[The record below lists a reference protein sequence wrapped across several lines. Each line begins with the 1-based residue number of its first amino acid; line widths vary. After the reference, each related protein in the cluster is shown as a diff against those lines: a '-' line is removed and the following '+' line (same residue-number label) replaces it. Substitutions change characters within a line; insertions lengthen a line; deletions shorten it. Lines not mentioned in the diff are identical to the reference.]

1 MGAGVMIAKAILGGI
16 GGGFSGAADGMQ
28 TAEVGSTN
36 TDHKDKYKK
45 LGYDI
50 GNQGFDKLAQ
60 QKESL
65 MSQFSQ
71 GGKGG
76 DAKGAGE
83 AGKAGEA
90 GSAGSAGSAGA
101 SGASGASGAAASG
114 ASSAAAS
121 GAASGIS
128 DEDLKTMYG
137 DSIDDKIIENFAKI
151 SAIDFTYNDEAKEK
165 YGDGEKGVD
174 NQEHIGVTAQEL
186 EANDATKGTVT
197 QNENGDLEVDTRHLA
212 FADTAAIAELSR
224 RVLALEEVVKGL
236 RGEQ

>member
-1 MGAGVMIAKAILGGI
+1 MMIAKAILGGI
-16 GGGFSGAADGMQ
+16 GGGFSGAVEGTK

-121 GAASGIS
+121 GASSAAAGVS
-128 DEDLKTMYG
+128 DETLKSIYG

-165 YGDGEKGVD
+165 YDGNLGVD
-174 NQEHIGVTAQEL
+174 DKEHVGVAAQEL
-186 EANDATKGTVT
+186 AVNDATKGTVS

-224 RVLALEEVVKGL
+224 RVLALEEAVKEL
-236 RGEQ
+236 KGEE

>member
-1 MGAGVMIAKAILGGI
+1 MMIAKAILGGI
-16 GGGFSGAADGMQ
+16 GGGFSGAAEGTK

-50 GNQGFDKLAQ
+50 GNQGFDKLAE

-65 MSQFSQ
+65 MNMFSQ

-76 DAKGAGE
+76 NAKGAGE

-121 GAASGIS
+121 GAASAVS
-128 DEDLKTMYG
+128 DETLKSIYG

-165 YGDGEKGVD
+165 YDDNLGVD
-174 NQEHIGVTAQEL
+174 DKEHVGVVAQEL
-186 EANDATKGTVT
+186 AVNDATKGTVS

-224 RVLALEEVVKGL
+224 RVLALEEAVKEL
-236 RGEQ
+236 KGEE

>member
-1 MGAGVMIAKAILGGI
+1 MGAGMMIAKAILGGI
-16 GGGFSGAADGMQ
+16 GGGLSGAGEGMN

-45 LGYDI
+45 LGYNV
-50 GNQGFDKLAQ
+50 GNQGLDKLAE

-83 AGKAGEA
+83 AEKAGE
-90 GSAGSAGSAGA
+90 AGSAGA

-121 GAASGIS
+121 GAAGAVS
-128 DEDLKTMYG
+128 DETLKSIYG

-165 YGDGEKGVD
+165 YDKNLGVD
-174 NQEHIGVTAQEL
+174 DKEHVGVVAQEL
-186 EANDATKGTVT
+186 AVNDATKGTVS

-224 RVLALEEVVKGL
+224 RVLALEEAVKEL
-236 RGEQ
+236 KGEE

>member
-1 MGAGVMIAKAILGGI
+1 MGAGMMIAKAILGGI
-16 GGGFSGAADGMQ
+16 GGGFSGAADGMN
-28 TAEVGSTN
+28 TAEVGSTETN
-36 TDHKDKYKK
+36 HKDKYKK
-45 LGYDI
+45 LGYDV
-50 GNQGFDKLAQ
+50 GNQGFDKLAE

-65 MSQFSQ
+65 MNQFKQ

-90 GSAGSAGSAGA
+90 GSAGSAGA
-101 SGASGASGAAASG
+101 SSG

-121 GAASGIS
+121 GAAGAVS
-128 DEDLKTMYG
+128 DVTLKELYG

-165 YGDGEKGVD
+165 YDDGEKGVD
-174 NQEHIGVTAQEL
+174 DQEHIGVTAQEL

-224 RVLALEEVVKGL
+224 RVLALEEAVKGL

>member
-1 MGAGVMIAKAILGGI
+1 MGAGMMIAKAILGGI
-16 GGGFSGAADGMQ
+16 GGGFSGAAEGTK

-90 GSAGSAGSAGA
+90 GSAGSAG
-101 SGASGASGAAASG
+101 ASGASGAAASG

-121 GAASGIS
+121 GAASAVS
-128 DEDLKTMYG
+128 DETLKSIYG

-165 YGDGEKGVD
+165 YDDNLGVD
-174 NQEHIGVTAQEL
+174 DKEHVGVVAQEL
-186 EANDATKGTVT
+186 AVNDATKGTVS

-224 RVLALEEVVKGL
+224 RVLALEEAVKEL
-236 RGEQ
+236 KGEE

>member
-1 MGAGVMIAKAILGGI
+1 MMIAKAILGGI
-16 GGGFSGAADGMQ
+16 GGGFSGAAEGTK

-36 TDHKDKYKK
+36 TDHKDKYKQ
-45 LGYDI
+45 LGYNI
-50 GNQGFDKLAQ
+50 GNQGFDKLAE

-101 SGASGASGAAASG
+101 SGASGAAASG

-121 GAASGIS
+121 GAASAVS
-128 DEDLKTMYG
+128 DETLKSIYG

-165 YGDGEKGVD
+165 YDDNLGVD
-174 NQEHIGVTAQEL
+174 GKEHVGVVAQEL
-186 EANDATKGTVT
+186 AVNDATKGTVS

-224 RVLALEEVVKGL
+224 RVLALEEAVKEL
-236 RGEQ
+236 KGEE

>member
-1 MGAGVMIAKAILGGI
+1 MGAGMMIAKAILGGI
-16 GGGFSGAADGMQ
+16 GGGLSGAGEGMN

-45 LGYDI
+45 LGYNV
-50 GNQGFDKLAQ
+50 GNQGLDKLAE

-65 MSQFSQ
+65 MNQFSQ

-83 AGKAGEA
+83 AGKAGE
-90 GSAGSAGSAGA
+90 AGSAGSAGA

-121 GAASGIS
+121 GAASGVS
-128 DEDLKTMYG
+128 DETLKSIYG

-165 YGDGEKGVD
+165 YDNTLGVD
-174 NQEHIGVTAQEL
+174 DKEHVGVVAQEL
-186 EANDATKGTVT
+186 AVNDATKGTVS

-224 RVLALEEVVKGL
+224 RVLALEEAVKEL
-236 RGEQ
+236 KGEE

>member
-1 MGAGVMIAKAILGGI
+1 MGAGIMIAKAILGGI
-16 GGGFSGAADGMQ
+16 GGGFSGAADGMN
-28 TAEVGSTN
+28 TAEVGSTETN
-36 TDHKDKYKK
+36 HKDKYKK

-90 GSAGSAGSAGA
+90 GSAGSAGA

-121 GAASGIS
+121 GAAGAVS
-128 DEDLKTMYG
+128 DETLKSIYG

-165 YGDGEKGVD
+165 YDDNLGVD
-174 NQEHIGVTAQEL
+174 DKEHVGVVAQEL
-186 EANDATKGTVT
+186 AVNDATKGTVS

>member
-1 MGAGVMIAKAILGGI
+1 MMIAKAILGGI
-16 GGGFSGAADGMQ
+16 GGGFSGAAEGTK

-36 TDHKDKYKK
+36 TDHKDKYKQ
-45 LGYDI
+45 LGYNI
-50 GNQGFDKLAQ
+50 GNQGFDKLAE

-90 GSAGSAGSAGA
+90 GSAGSAGA
-101 SGASGASGAAASG
+101 SGASGASGAATSG

-121 GAASGIS
+121 GAASAVS
-128 DEDLKTMYG
+128 DETLKSIYG

-165 YGDGEKGVD
+165 YDDNLGVD
-174 NQEHIGVTAQEL
+174 DKEHVGVVAQEL
-186 EANDATKGTVT
+186 AVNDATKGTVS

-224 RVLALEEVVKGL
+224 RVLALEEAVKEL
-236 RGEQ
+236 KGEE

>member
-1 MGAGVMIAKAILGGI
+1 MMIAKAILGGI
-16 GGGFSGAADGMQ
+16 GGGFSGAADGMN

-90 GSAGSAGSAGA
+90 GSAGSAGA

-121 GAASGIS
+121 GAASGVS
-128 DEDLKTMYG
+128 DETLKSIYG

-165 YGDGEKGVD
+165 YDNCLGVD
-174 NQEHIGVTAQEL
+174 DKEHVGVVAQEL
-186 EANDATKGTVT
+186 AVNDATKGTVS

-224 RVLALEEVVKGL
+224 RVLALEEAVKEL
-236 RGEQ
+236 KGEE

>member
-16 GGGFSGAADGMQ
+16 GGGFSGASKGMN

-36 TDHKDKYKK
+36 TDHKDKYYQ
-45 LGYDI
+45 LGYDV
-50 GNQGFDKLAQ
+50 GNQGLDKLAE

-65 MSQFSQ
+65 MSQFGQ
-71 GGKGG
+71 GGKGGKGGEGG

-83 AGKAGEA
+83 AG
-90 GSAGSAGSAGA
+90 A
-101 SGASGASGAAASG
+101 SGASGAASSGASSAASGAAASG
-114 ASSAAAS
+114 AASAV
-121 GAASGIS
+121 S
-128 DEDLKTMYG
+128 DETLKSIYG

-165 YGDGEKGVD
+165 YDDNLGVD
-174 NQEHIGVTAQEL
+174 DKEHVGVIAQEL
-186 EANDATKGTVT
+186 AVNDATKGTVS

-224 RVLALEEVVKGL
+224 RVLALEEAVKEL
-236 RGEQ
+236 KGEE

>member
-1 MGAGVMIAKAILGGI
+1 MMIAKAILGGI
-16 GGGFSGAADGMQ
+16 GGGFSGAAEGTK

-45 LGYDI
+45 LGYNV
-50 GNQGFDKLAQ
+50 GNQGLDKLAE

-83 AGKAGEA
+83 AEKAGE
-90 GSAGSAGSAGA
+90 AGSAGA

-121 GAASGIS
+121 GAAGAVS
-128 DEDLKTMYG
+128 DETLKSIYG

-165 YGDGEKGVD
+165 YDNNLGVD
-174 NQEHIGVTAQEL
+174 DKEHVGVVAQEL
-186 EANDATKGTVT
+186 AVNDATKGTVS

-224 RVLALEEVVKGL
+224 RVLALEEAVKEL
-236 RGEQ
+236 KGEE

>member
-1 MGAGVMIAKAILGGI
+1 MMIAKAILGGI
-16 GGGFSGAADGMQ
+16 GGGFSGAAEGTK

-36 TDHKDKYKK
+36 TDHKDKYKQ
-45 LGYDI
+45 LGYNI
-50 GNQGFDKLAQ
+50 GNQGFDKLAE

-76 DAKGAGE
+76 NAKGAGE

-101 SGASGASGAAASG
+101 SGASGAAASG

-121 GAASGIS
+121 GAASAVS
-128 DEDLKTMYG
+128 DETLKSIYG

-165 YGDGEKGVD
+165 YNDNLGVD
-174 NQEHIGVTAQEL
+174 DKEHVGVVAQEL
-186 EANDATKGTVT
+186 AVNDATKGTVS

-224 RVLALEEVVKGL
+224 RVLALEEAVKEL
-236 RGEQ
+236 KGEE

>member
-16 GGGFSGAADGMQ
+16 GGGFSGASKGMN
-28 TAEVGSTN
+28 TAKVGSKN
-36 TDHKDKYKK
+36 TDHKDKYYQ
-45 LGYDI
+45 LGYDV

-65 MSQFSQ
+65 MSQFGQ
-71 GGKGG
+71 GGKGGKGGEGG

-83 AGKAGEA
+83 
-90 GSAGSAGSAGA
+90 AGA
-101 SGASGASGAAASG
+101 SGASGASGAASSG
-114 ASSAAAS
+114 ASSAASGAAAS
-121 GAASGIS
+121 GAASAVS
-128 DEDLKTMYG
+128 DETLKSIYG

-165 YGDGEKGVD
+165 YDDNLGVD
-174 NQEHIGVTAQEL
+174 DKEHVGVIAQEL
-186 EANDATKGTVT
+186 AVNDATKGTVS

-224 RVLALEEVVKGL
+224 RVLALEEAVKEL
-236 RGEQ
+236 KGEE

>member
-1 MGAGVMIAKAILGGI
+1 MMIAKAILGGI
-16 GGGFSGAADGMQ
+16 GGGFSGAADGMN

-65 MSQFSQ
+65 MNQFSQ

-90 GSAGSAGSAGA
+90 GSAGSAGASEA

-121 GAASGIS
+121 GAASGVS
-128 DEDLKTMYG
+128 DETLKSIYG

-165 YGDGEKGVD
+165 YDGNLGVD
-174 NQEHIGVTAQEL
+174 DKEHVGVVAQEL
-186 EANDATKGTVT
+186 AVNDATKGTVS

-224 RVLALEEVVKGL
+224 RVLALEEAVKEL
-236 RGEQ
+236 KGEE

>member
-1 MGAGVMIAKAILGGI
+1 MMIAKAILGGI
-16 GGGFSGAADGMQ
+16 GGGFSGAADGMN

-90 GSAGSAGSAGA
+90 GSAGSAGA

-121 GAASGIS
+121 GASSAAAGMS
-128 DEDLKTMYG
+128 DETLKSIYG

-165 YGDGEKGVD
+165 YDDNLGVD
-174 NQEHIGVTAQEL
+174 DKEHVGVVAQEL
-186 EANDATKGTVT
+186 AVNDATKGTVS

-224 RVLALEEVVKGL
+224 RVLALEEAVKEL
-236 RGEQ
+236 KGEE

>member
-1 MGAGVMIAKAILGGI
+1 MMIAKAILGGI
-16 GGGFSGAADGMQ
+16 GGGFSGAADGMN

-90 GSAGSAGSAGA
+90 GSAGSAGA

-121 GAASGIS
+121 GAAGAVS
-128 DEDLKTMYG
+128 DETLKSIYG

-165 YGDGEKGVD
+165 YDDNLGVD
-174 NQEHIGVTAQEL
+174 DKEHVGVVAQEL
-186 EANDATKGTVT
+186 AVNDATKGTVS

>member
-1 MGAGVMIAKAILGGI
+1 MGAGMMIAKAILGGI
-16 GGGFSGAADGMQ
+16 GGGFSGAADGMN

-65 MSQFSQ
+65 MNQFSQ

-83 AGKAGEA
+83 AGKAGE
-90 GSAGSAGSAGA
+90 AGSAGSAGA

-121 GAASGIS
+121 GAASAVS
-128 DEDLKTMYG
+128 DETLKSIYG

-165 YGDGEKGVD
+165 YDGNLGVD
-174 NQEHIGVTAQEL
+174 DKEHVGVVAQEL
-186 EANDATKGTVT
+186 AVNDATKGTVS

-224 RVLALEEVVKGL
+224 RVLALEEAVKEL
-236 RGEQ
+236 KGEE

>member
-1 MGAGVMIAKAILGGI
+1 MMIAKAILGGI
-16 GGGFSGAADGMQ
+16 GGGFSGAADGMN
-28 TAEVGSTN
+28 TAEVGSTETN
-36 TDHKDKYKK
+36 HKDKYKK

-50 GNQGFDKLAQ
+50 GNQGFDKLAE

-65 MSQFSQ
+65 MNQFKQ

-90 GSAGSAGSAGA
+90 GSAGSAG
-101 SGASGASGAAASG
+101 ASGASGAASSG

-121 GAASGIS
+121 GAASAVS
-128 DEDLKTMYG
+128 DVTLKELYG

-224 RVLALEEVVKGL
+224 RVLALEEAVKGL

>member
-1 MGAGVMIAKAILGGI
+1 MMIAKAILGGI
-16 GGGFSGAADGMQ
+16 GGGFSGAAEGTK

-121 GAASGIS
+121 GAAGAVS
-128 DEDLKTMYG
+128 DETLKSIYG

-165 YGDGEKGVD
+165 YDDNLGVD
-174 NQEHIGVTAQEL
+174 DKEHVGVVAQEL
-186 EANDATKGTVT
+186 AVNDATKGTVS

>member
-1 MGAGVMIAKAILGGI
+1 MMIAKAILGGI
-16 GGGFSGAADGMQ
+16 GGGFSGAAEGTK

-36 TDHKDKYKK
+36 TDHKDKYKQ
-45 LGYDI
+45 LGYNI
-50 GNQGFDKLAQ
+50 GNQGFDKLAE

-101 SGASGASGAAASG
+101 SGASGAAASG

-121 GAASGIS
+121 GAASAVS
-128 DEDLKTMYG
+128 DETLKSIYG

-165 YGDGEKGVD
+165 YDDNLGVD
-174 NQEHIGVTAQEL
+174 DKEHVGVVAQEL
-186 EANDATKGTVT
+186 AVNDATKGTVS

-224 RVLALEEVVKGL
+224 RVLALEEAVKEL
-236 RGEQ
+236 KGEE